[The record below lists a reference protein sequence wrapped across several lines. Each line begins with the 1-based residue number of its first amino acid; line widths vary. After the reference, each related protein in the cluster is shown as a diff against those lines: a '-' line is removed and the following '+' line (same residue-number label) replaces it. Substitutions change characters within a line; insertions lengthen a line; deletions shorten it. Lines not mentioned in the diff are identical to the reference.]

1 MLKIIIK
8 RILQVIPT
16 LLVVVTFTFIVT
28 RMIPGDP
35 ATAMVGDNYD
45 AVKLEELRESMG
57 LNESISKQYVSYLKD
72 ILRGNFG
79 YSYYFKCS
87 ALEQIAQR
95 LPNTLVL
102 TLTSLAI
109 AATLGTVLGILS
121 ARWQGSVAD
130 YVMSIVSLF
139 GVSAPVFWVAIML
152 VMIFAV
158 NLGWL
163 PTFGMADL
171 AKDGWVEFLRHMCLP
186 CACLSVIPMATFM
199 RISRSSMIEALGNDS
214 ITCLR
219 ARGIREKSI
228 LWKHALK
235 NALPPIVT
243 ILGIQLAGCFSGAVL
258 TENIFS
264 WPGMGTMITSAINN
278 RDYSLI
284 QATVLVIALAFVIIN
299 LLTDLAYMA
308 INPKVANDAKNGGM

>member
-57 LNESISKQYVSYLKD
+57 LNESIPKQYVSYLKD

-171 AKDGWVEFLRHMCLP
+171 AKDGWVQFLRHMCLP
-186 CACLSVIPMATFM
+186 CVCLSVIPMATFM

-243 ILGIQLAGCFSGAVL
+243 ILGIQLASCFSGAVL

>member
-57 LNESISKQYVSYLKD
+57 LNESIPKQYVSYLKD
-72 ILRGNFG
+72 ILHGNFG

-109 AATLGTVLGILS
+109 AATLGTILGILS
-121 ARWQGSVAD
+121 ARWQGSAAD

-171 AKDGWVEFLRHMCLP
+171 AKDGWVQFLRHMCLP
-186 CACLSVIPMATFM
+186 CVCLSVIPMATFM

-243 ILGIQLAGCFSGAVL
+243 ILGIQLASCFSGAVL

>member
-1 MLKIIIK
+1 MLKIILK

-16 LLVVVTFTFIVT
+16 LFVVVTFTFIVT

-45 AVKLEELRESMG
+45 AVKLEELRETLG
-57 LNESISKQYVSYLKD
+57 LNDSIPKQYVRYLND
-72 ILRGNFG
+72 IAHGDFG
-79 YSYYFKCS
+79 YSYYFRCDAMS
-87 ALEQIAQR
+87 QISSH

-102 TLTSLAI
+102 TLSSLVI
-109 AATLGTVLGILS
+109 AVIIGTMLGILS
-121 ARWQGSVAD
+121 ARWQGTMAD
-130 YVMSIVSLF
+130 YIMSVVSLF
-139 GVSAPVFWVAIML
+139 GVSAPVFWIAIML
-152 VMIFAV
+152 VLIFAV

-163 PTFGMADL
+163 PTFGMASL
-171 AKDGWVEFLRHMCLP
+171 AEEGWVEFLRHACLP
-186 CACLSVIPMATFM
+186 MICLSIIPMATFM

-219 ARGIREKSI
+219 ARGIRESSI

-243 ILGIQLAGCFSGAVL
+243 VLGIQLASCFSGAVL

-299 LLTDLAYMA
+299 LLTDITYMI